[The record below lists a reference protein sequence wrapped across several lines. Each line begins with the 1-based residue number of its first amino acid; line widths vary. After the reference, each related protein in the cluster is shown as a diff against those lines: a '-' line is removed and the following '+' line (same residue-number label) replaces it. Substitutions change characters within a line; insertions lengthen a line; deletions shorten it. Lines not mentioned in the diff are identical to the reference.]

1 MMKKYTLLR
10 FGRCYI
16 NKAGDFAIA
25 LICGDKKHGYQFL
38 GSHAHKSVMLGN
50 FQLLS
55 RVVPNDG
62 NWIEIDEATFNA
74 ASAFHVGGYVT
85 QFRIGQPPTVS
96 KY

>member
-1 MMKKYTLLR
+1 MKKYKLLR

-25 LICGDKKHGYQFL
+25 LIRGDKKHGYQFL
-38 GSHAHKSVMLGN
+38 GSHAHTSVMLGN

-55 RVVPNDG
+55 RIVPNDG
-62 NWIEIDEATFNA
+62 NWIEIDEAEFSA
-74 ASAFHVGGYVT
+74 ASAFHVGGYAIR
-85 QFRIGQPPTVS
+85 FGMGYPIVS